1 MRSLAGHCES
11 CCCWEMVLMPRC
23 FIGPLGNGPYAAVF
37 HWAITAAPY
46 QNASGA
52 LDLTALGGGTNHN
65 SGSLSLEA
73 IWMKCKFALMLS
85 TATKQLAKLYDD
97 SCYPT
102 TGCQLLTSDK
112 QRLHTLRSPGMF
124 SEISLA
130 SKHDPH
136 THLEKQCRGVSGD
149 AYHSFLPSICKEKG
163 SYPQRNTL
171 IDRSRH

>member
-1 MRSLAGHCES
+1 M
-11 CCCWEMVLMPRC
+11 
-23 FIGPLGNGPYAAVF
+23 GNGPYAALF
-37 HWAITAAPY
+37 HWAIGKWSLCRSVSLGHNCCPIPKCVRRFGPHC
-46 QNASGA
+46 S
-52 LDLTALGGGTNHN
+52 GGGTNHN

-85 TATKQLAKLYDD
+85 TATKQLAKPYDD

-112 QRLHTLRSPGMF
+112 QRLHTLRSAGMF

-149 AYHSFLPSICKEKG
+149 AYHSLLPSICKEKG

-171 IDRSRH
+171 IDRPRH